1 MTLAWILR
9 GSMAAAIIGTL
20 FGNPWTFPFIWYLS
34 YEVGKL
40 FITNNIDLDAMNLLP
55 SLKDEMIV
63 LFILVKNIFLT
74 TDYYLIKNNFNSLK
88 YIPTMAIGS
97 IPMTFFS
104 GLSYFIFESVISSY
118 KKKK

>member
-40 FITNNIDLDAMNLLP
+40 FITNNIDLDDMNLLP
-55 SLKDEMIV
+55 SLKM
-63 LFILVKNIFLT
+63 K
-74 TDYYLIKNNFNSLK
+74 
-88 YIPTMAIGS
+88 
-97 IPMTFFS
+97 
-104 GLSYFIFESVISSY
+104 
-118 KKKK
+118 